1 MMANKEGEMHY
12 NRTIAAWLLGL
23 MLAGGGLVLDRTS
36 RGDWRAPEPTQVVY
50 VVQDGEVRKSDG
62 GFPPPPGNPPCSG
75 RVCPAGP
82 SGCIPEV
89 CQE

>member
-1 MMANKEGEMHY
+1 MP
-12 NRTIAAWLLGL
+12 NRVVALLLAGFLALGL
-23 MLAGGGLVLDRTS
+23 VYIAVDGQQIHSEQSISTSSSAVQPLD
-36 RGDWRAPEPTQVVY
+36 A
-50 VVQDGEVRKSDG
+50 
-62 GFPPPPGNPPCSG
+62 FPPPPGNPPCSG